1 MIEQATCHLPRV
13 SQRRDDTERARF
25 AHSAADGAA
34 LARRAPG
41 PSGMPRAVGAVEEEQ
56 FMTLKN
62 AEIHELLLQSLE
74 TERGGIAV
82 YETALECALNARG
95 VHE

>member
-1 MIEQATCHLPRV
+1 
-13 SQRRDDTERARF
+13 
-25 AHSAADGAA
+25 
-34 LARRAPG
+34 
-41 PSGMPRAVGAVEEEQ
+41 
-56 FMTLKN
+56 MTLKN